1 MTNTLVFETDTLNM
15 VCCKDGF
22 WLYDETRGMNL
33 AMKQKSEREAFI
45 EALEYY
51 QERLKEVEGMYKT
64 LDQKVQT
71 FVSQFNE
78 DSGHD

>member
-15 VCCKDGF
+15 VYCKDGF

-45 EALEYY
+45 EALEY
-51 QERLKEVEGMYKT
+51 GGN
-64 LDQKVQT
+64 VQNLRSKSAN
-71 FVSQFNE
+71 FCFPI
-78 DSGHD
+78 